1 MFSTN
6 IFFPTARLGKQ
17 NTIKTVVAGEI
28 NMLGHK
34 NLVFNEYFPL
44 SKILFECAVSK
55 NRGGSHIIQNTF
67 FGGALILVELL
78 KGVRLHASPSYST
91 PFPRRGRVGQGGMKP
106 KTPSKPKGDTENCS
120 IDLKTSNWM
129 LSFSLLS
136 C

>member
-55 NRGGSHIIQNTF
+55 NRGGSHVIQNTF

-78 KGVRLHASPSYST
+78 KGVRLHASPS
-91 PFPRRGRVGQGGMKP
+91 
-106 KTPSKPKGDTENCS
+106 
-120 IDLKTSNWM
+120 
-129 LSFSLLS
+129 
-136 C
+136 